1 MLLAQ
6 PRPLLSGPAWPEHPV
21 KLTGT
26 VDGAQEEDEA
36 FADFVR
42 SSASPLARTAYLL
55 TGNRA
60 SAEDLVQDTLVRLYK
75 RKSWLLGAD
84 VPLAYARRTLSN
96 QFINDRRRKSSGEIV
111 VAEVPLTEVEPDFT
125 GELGERDQLWS
136 LLSGLPDK
144 QRAAIVLRYYHDLSD
159 SDIGA
164 ALDCRDGTV
173 RSLISR
179 GLAALRQS
187 TDSSVPGRGVLG
199 DD

>member
-6 PRPLLSGPAWPEHPV
+6 PSPLLSAPAWSAGTDR
-21 KLTGT
+21 LFGT
-26 VDGAQEEDEA
+26 VDRAEEQDEA

-60 SAEDLVQDTLVRLYK
+60 AAEDLVQDTLLRLYK

-111 VAEVPLTEVEPDFT
+111 VAEVPLVDVEPDFAA
-125 GELGERDQLWS
+125 GLGERDQLWS
-136 LLSGLPDK
+136 LLSALPAK

-164 ALDCRDGTV
+164 ALECRDGTV

-179 GLAALRQS
+179 GLAALRES
-187 TDSSVPGRGVLG
+187 TDTNAPGQGGAL
-199 DD
+199 